1 MRAARERGEFTTYVG
16 DGLSDYDAALAADYV
31 YAKRGR
37 RLEKFLARER
47 VPFTAFSR
55 FAELVGAPLALAPS

>member
-1 MRAARERGEFTTYVG
+1 
-16 DGLSDYDAALAADYV
+16 V

-37 RLEKFLARER
+37 RLERFLAREG

-55 FAELVGAPLALAPS
+55 FAELVGAPLALASR